1 MFAQLEASD
10 AAVQSAARRFHRAR
24 FLTVVSTAVTAF
36 VLAGCAQPAVP
47 LAGTDPADPPA
58 KVAAVGYR
66 STVAPYTS
74 LRPTVPTS
82 WRDQNNRAA
91 PTPQS
96 GQ

>member
-1 MFAQLEASD
+1 MFAQFEVNV
-10 AAVQSAARRFHRAR
+10 AAVQSAVPRFRRGR
-24 FLTVVSTAVTAF
+24 FLALVSTAVTAF
-36 VLAGCAQPAVP
+36 VLAGCAQPALP
-47 LAGTDPADPPA
+47 LAGADPADPTA
-58 KVAAVGYR
+58 KVAGVGYR

-74 LRPTVPTS
+74 LRPTAPTS